1 MFDEYYD
8 AKLHKKANP
17 ELRFIE
23 RVKKNLSDSDCK
35 HIHIIG
41 VCGTAMGTFAL
52 MLRDKGFHVS
62 GSDVSFWPPMG
73 PLLQSSGV
81 EILEGW
87 SADHISD
94 AVNLVVVGNACG
106 PTHIEVIAAIE
117 KKKPLMSMPEIMGD
131 FFVNGNS
138 GIENNNTR
146 ESLVVAGT
154 HGKTTTSGLLAY
166 TLSAIDC
173 DPTYLIG
180 GVMQTPISKDGL
192 KGKEGTSHHVGNGKY
207 VVFEGDEYDTSFF
220 DARPKFLHYH
230 PSYSIIT
237 SVEWDHVDI
246 YESIEEYTKAFEHL
260 IEVTK
265 KGLVVSNTYPLLN
278 KLIGDAKKNGKI
290 QANVLVYGIDGD
302 VDLKPIFKETTPIGQ
317 KFELIFKGESFG
329 EYITPMFGE
338 YNVLNTVA
346 VLGLMHQ
353 AGIDIR
359 EQKVRDAIASFPGM
373 KRRQEVVAEIT
384 GENNGR
390 ESSEN
395 ITIIDDFAHHPTAVA
410 ETLKGIHI
418 RYPGRRIV
426 ALFEPRSSTSRRKTF
441 EHTYPHALAG
451 ADIVG
456 IKIPPYKAEVDAGKD
471 LLDPEIVKK
480 ETEALGKKVLLAETT
495 VELVDMFINEIQD
508 GDVIV
513 VMSNGA
519 FDGIHNMLA
528 EKLGK

>member
-8 AKLHKKANP
+8 AKLHKKGNP

-87 SADHISD
+87 NADHISD
-94 AVNLVVVGNACG
+94 AVDLVVVGNACG

-138 GIENNNTR
+138 SFENNNTR

-154 HGKTTTSGLLAY
+154 HGKTTTSGLLAHI
-166 TLSAIDC
+166 LSSIDL

-180 GVMQTPISKDGL
+180 GVMQTA
-192 KGKEGTSHHVGNGKY
+192 KGKEGGGSKEGTSHYVGNGKY

-230 PSYSIIT
+230 PSYAIIT

-246 YESIEEYTKAFEHL
+246 YQSIEEYTQAFAHL
-260 IEVTK
+260 IEVTR
-265 KGLVVSNTYPLLN
+265 KGLVVSNTYSLLN
-278 KLIGDAKKNGKI
+278 NLIGDAKKSGKI
-290 QANVLVYGIDGD
+290 NANVWVYGIDGD

-346 VLGLMHQ
+346 VLGLMYQ

-359 EQKVRDAIASFPGM
+359 EQKVRNAIASFPGM
-373 KRRQEVVAEIT
+373 KRRQEVVAEIPAR
-384 GENNGR
+384 NGG
-390 ESSEN
+390 EN

-441 EHTYPHALAG
+441 EHTYPLALAV

-456 IKIPPYKAEVDAGKD
+456 IKVPPYKAEVDAGRD

-480 ETEALGKKVLLAETT
+480 ETEALGKTVLLAETT
-495 VELVDMFINEIQD
+495 VELVDMFINEIKE